1 MSFLFACL
9 ILSLPVTLPF
19 ALCAQSP
26 DKNVHDAFMIS
37 RMAEKYHIQP
47 RPLNHEMSAAIYSRI
62 LEVLDDHRIF
72 FTEGDIRQLSVYRF
86 TLDDE
91 IRGQKS
97 GFLQLLT
104 GIYKQR
110 LAQVDTMIDHITA
123 KPFDFY
129 KRERLTVPEDT
140 SYPADP
146 AAMHTKIY
154 KLMKWSLLRN
164 IADYLTF
171 RETSP
176 GAKIPDSV
184 EFHLRKKAGVSI
196 RRSIKRVLQSPM
208 GIENTI
214 GIIYCQ
220 VLANCYDP
228 HTDYFPPEE
237 KTAFEALL
245 GNKPLSYGLSL
256 KEDDDGDPRIGRLEP
271 GGPAFQSGGLNEGD
285 KILSVSW
292 DDKAPI
298 DVANADLRE
307 MNGIL
312 ATEGGSKLTLV
323 VRKAD
328 GTVRPVSLYKARLA
342 SSDEEDKVKGFIL
355 KGSRVVGYIALP
367 AFYKDWEN
375 GNGINGCANDV
386 AKEII
391 KLKKENIEGLILDL
405 RYNGGGSMEEA
416 VELSGIFIDAGPV
429 AQVKSRN
436 TGGGSAEGQSS
447 GNEARVITLKDVN
460 RGTIYDGPLLLLVN
474 GSSASASEMVAG
486 TLQDYHRALIA
497 GSPTYGKATAQIV
510 LPMDTTID
518 LDNYKG
524 QGEASSYLKVT
535 ISRLYRV
542 NGTTAQMTG
551 VQPDVLLPEP
561 LQAFAQREA
570 DEKFALPPSIIEANK
585 YYRPLPPLP
594 VAAVQAAADKALA
607 ADSFFRKVLH
617 PVSGAGKAAPAD
629 VDLYLDDHARESKK
643 DVPDKNESRPGDI
656 VRGNIREG
664 GNTIFVVMNHAYEM
678 QRLKADHELQEVNE
692 ERKTNLL
699 YDPYVK
705 VAYQL
710 VAAMIK

>member
-1 MSFLFACL
+1 MRKVTFLSACL
-9 ILSLPVTLPF
+9 IVMLPVILPF
-19 ALCAQSP
+19 TLGAQSP
-26 DKNVHDAFMIS
+26 EKNVHDAFMIS
-37 RMAEKYHIQP
+37 RMVEKYHVQP
-47 RPLNHEMSAAIYSRI
+47 RPLNDEMSAAIYSRI

-72 FTEGDIRQLSVYRF
+72 FTEGDIRQLSVYRL
-86 TLDDE
+86 TLADE

-110 LAQVDTMIDHITA
+110 LVQIDTMIDHITA

-129 KRERLTVPEDT
+129 KRERLTVAEDT
-140 SYPADP
+140 LYPADLT
-146 AAMHTKIY
+146 AMHTKIY

-164 IADYLTF
+164 IADYLTL

-184 EFHLRKKAGVSI
+184 ELYLRKKAGVSI

-256 KEDDDGDPRIGRLEP
+256 KEDEDGNPRIGRLEP

-292 DDKAPI
+292 DDKSPI
-298 DVANADLRE
+298 DVTNADLRE
-307 MNGIL
+307 LNGIL
-312 ATEGGSKLTLV
+312 ATEGGSKLTLI

-355 KGSRVVGYIALP
+355 KGPRVVGYIALP

-391 KLKKENIEGLILDL
+391 KLKKENIDGLILDL

-416 VELSGIFIDAGPV
+416 VELSGIFIDNGPV
-429 AQVKSRN
+429 AQVKSR
-436 TGGGSAEGQSS
+436 
-447 GNEARVITLKDVN
+447 EAKVVTLKDVN

-486 TLQDYHRALIA
+486 TLQDYNRALIA

-510 LPMDTTID
+510 LPVDTTID

-524 QGEASSYLKVT
+524 QGEASSYLKITV
-535 ISRLYRV
+535 SRLYRI
-542 NGTTAQMTG
+542 NGTSAQMTG
-551 VQPDVLLPEP
+551 VKPDILLPEP

-570 DEKFALPPSIIEANK
+570 DEKFALPPSTIEANK
-585 YYRPLPPLP
+585 YYKPLPPLP
-594 VAAVQAAADKALA
+594 VAAVQAAASKAMET
-607 ADSFFRKVLH
+607 DSFFRKTQQQ
-617 PVSGAGKAAPAD
+617 AGPAKAAPRD
-629 VDLYLDDHARESKK
+629 VSLYLDDYLRESKK

-656 VRGNIREG
+656 VRGNVREG
-664 GNTIFVVMNHAYEM
+664 GNTTFVVMNHAYEV
-678 QRLKADHELQEVNE
+678 QRMKADHELQEVNE